1 MRGDHRAHGR
11 TAVASISTSQS
22 GCASP
27 TTTTA
32 VDAGYGSWKYRR
44 RTFRTVGRCS
54 RVVRYTTIRATSE
67 SVPGGL
73 NERLDVLENLDRLAL
88 DVSPPDCVPI

>member
-1 MRGDHRAHGR
+1 
-11 TAVASISTSQS
+11 VASISTNQS

-54 RVVRYTTIRATSE
+54 RVVRYTTIRATSV
-67 SVPGGL
+67 SAPPGGL
-73 NERLDVLENLDRLAL
+73 DECLDVLEDLDRLAL
-88 DVSPPDCVPI
+88 DVSPPDRVPI